1 MFNES
6 GYDRLVAWKQF
17 RDSLENS
24 SRAFEDVAELWANA
38 PFVEPYLNPFNHTEW
53 PDPWKLVLDSRL
65 DDLAITLGMLYTLKL
80 TQRFKESKFDI
91 HTFTFP
97 NEKQPRYFLI
107 VDEKKVLN
115 LEYRAVIDVENLGSI
130 NSIIL
135 WSSDNE

>member
-53 PDPWKLVLDSRL
+53 PDPWKLILDGKF
-65 DDLAITLGMLYTLKL
+65 DDLAIALGMCYTLKL
-80 TQRFKESKFDI
+80 TERFKNQQVEI
-91 HTFTFP
+91 HTSMSP
-97 NEKQPRYFLI
+97 EESRY
-107 VDEKKVLN
+107 VVVVNNCDVLN
-115 LEYRAVIDVENLGSI
+115 LFYREVTNVGELTYGSNKI
-130 NSIIL
+130 
-135 WSSDNE
+135 WPV